1 MKCLVPSLLVLLLE
15 IISLS
20 NGELTIEGSLEWN
33 GNGFKEDAVQVK
45 IIFIILYLKLLFFM
59 LFCWV
64 FSPREGQIIKKVKK
78 KYITQIVY

>member
-1 MKCLVPSLLVLLLE
+1 MKCLVPILLLLLLD

-59 LFCWV
+59 LFC
-64 FSPREGQIIKKVKK
+64 
-78 KYITQIVY
+78 